1 MFHNCDIDPGH
12 SMFSLAAFKAKLC
25 TSASLAILCSV
36 NVGMEGVF
44 SGGGFEFIG
53 IGDVQRIK
61 PLVFF

>member
-1 MFHNCDIDPGH
+1 
-12 SMFSLAAFKAKLC
+12 MFSLAAFKAKLC